1 MSRSCLG
8 HVSVMSRTGQKAST
22 FLGTRVCRAVAPSR
36 RTRRARRFSCV
47 DAPRAIPADG
57 ERPLCKPFPPRHASE
72 PPCRAPCGK
81 NALRGRFRAPGRAAD
96 RGESRPDAPRVIYT
110 DEHARPKHCRP
121 ASNASSRFWAPYV
134 GCVTWAL
141 CYSKPLGLRIL
152 IDVVTAPA
160 FHAPR
165 ACPYRLGRP
174 HRPPQPPNNASRSA
188 EVDSTFRRVVHARGC
203 AINQALESPLI

>member
-22 FLGTRVCRAVAPSR
+22 SLGTQVCRAVAPSR

-81 NALRGRFRAPGRAAD
+81 NALRGRFRAPGRRTAHNK
-96 RGESRPDAPRVIYT
+96 SRPDAPRVVQT
-110 DEHARPKHCRP
+110 DGHARPKHRHT
-121 ASNASSRFWAPYV
+121 ASNASTRLTVLYAAR
-134 GCVTWAL
+134 VTWAPA
-141 CYSKPLGLRIL
+141 YSKTQLRTFIYCGCRAGGL
-152 IDVVTAPA
+152 
-160 FHAPR
+160 
-165 ACPYRLGRP
+165 Y
-174 HRPPQPPNNASRSA
+174 
-188 EVDSTFRRVVHARGC
+188 
-203 AINQALESPLI
+203 